1 MGQTNVNAAVQTQSE
16 ETQRLR
22 SLLNYDILDTPPE
35 AIFDELARMAASIC
49 DVPIALVSFVDEMR
63 QWFKA
68 TVGLVISETPREFAF
83 CAQAIKSAE
92 PFIVPNT
99 LLDPRFADNP
109 LVTGKPHIRF
119 YAGAPLIAADGRA
132 LGTLC
137 VIDNVARELSPE
149 RVEALQLLAKH
160 VMAHLELRKRLAE
173 VSSSN
178 AQKREVI
185 RGLKGSRAE
194 LDELIQDQQA
204 RILQMVQFNA
214 LTGLANRSLFLTRL
228 RSALQAAHV
237 ARTPAVALV
246 MDIER
251 FHLVAEAVGQ
261 SHLDELLEQVASRM
275 HHVFDKPNSIA
286 HLETDR
292 FAAFRVSVS
301 LPDTLPGWIESVLL
315 PALSQPYRVGG
326 EEVRISF
333 KVGAA
338 LLQDPAIPAELLLK
352 RAKTALAKA
361 KESREAYALF
371 SAELEV
377 RLATIV
383 TLESK
388 LRRAIELE
396 EFELHYQPKQS
407 LLDGSVT
414 GVEAL
419 IRWRDPECH
428 NHLAESG
435 DQWVPPSRFVPA
447 LESTG
452 LILTVGRWAL
462 ERAAWDYQDWTSRG
476 LTAPRIAVNVS
487 PLQLRHP
494 GFLSDIQEIFRRS
507 ENPNG
512 IDLELTEAILLDH
525 PEQCIATLQSLR
537 AMGVKIAID
546 DFGSGYSSL
555 RYIARL
561 PVDVLKIDMAFI
573 HAMPKS
579 PDNMAIVSSVISLA
593 HGLRLKTVAEGV
605 ESEEQRNLLRLLRCD
620 EIQGYLFSKPLTKPQ
635 LEHFI
640 ASCS

>member
-1 MGQTNVNAAVQTQSE
+1 MVQSNIGAALQAPLE

-22 SLLNYDILDTPPE
+22 SLVSYDVLDTPPE
-35 AIFDELARMAASIC
+35 AMFDELARMAASIC
-49 DVPIALVSFVDEMR
+49 DVPIAMVSFVDEMR

-68 TVGLVISETPREFAF
+68 TVGLEISETPREMAF
-83 CAQAIKSAE
+83 CAHAIQSSG

-99 LLDPRFADNP
+99 LVDPRFANNP
-109 LVTGKPHIRF
+109 LVTGNPHIRF

-137 VIDNVARELSPE
+137 VIDKVARDLSPE

-178 AQKREVI
+178 ANKREVI
-185 RGLKGSRAE
+185 RGLRGSRAQ
-194 LDELIQDQQA
+194 LDELIQDQKA
-204 RILQMVQFNA
+204 RILHMAQFNA

-228 RSALQAAHV
+228 KVALQAAH
-237 ARTPAVALV
+237 AAHTPAVALV

-275 HHVFDKPNSIA
+275 HHVFDVPNSIA

-292 FAAFRVSVS
+292 FAAFRISSS
-301 LPDTLPGWIESVLL
+301 LPQTLPGWIESVLL
-315 PALSQPYRVGG
+315 PALSQPYLVGG

-338 LLQDPAIPAELLLK
+338 LLPDPDIPAELLLK

-371 SAELEV
+371 SAELEA

-383 TLESK
+383 TLETK

-396 EFELHYQPKQS
+396 QFELHYQPKQS
-407 LLDGSVT
+407 LSDGSVT

-419 IRWRDPECH
+419 IRWRDPECQMDFVDR
-428 NHLAESG
+428 G

-452 LILTVGRWAL
+452 LILAVGRWAL
-462 ERAAWDYQDWTSRG
+462 EQAARDYQDWIGRG
-476 LTAPRIAVNVS
+476 IKAPRIAVNVS

-494 GFLSDIQEIFRRS
+494 EFLSDIKEIFRKS
-507 ENPNG
+507 EHPNG

-620 EIQGYLFSKPLTKPQ
+620 EIQGYLFSRPLTKLQ
-635 LEHFI
+635 LESFL
-640 ASCS
+640 ANM